1 MAPVFP
7 TSYVRLLLDFTGGP
21 FTTSVDIYRSTIG
34 PITVDNPGTLIADDF
49 PLLGEQGVF
58 IDDTVP
64 IGVQVWWQARSEFG
78 GVFDFTGTQTT
89 GIGFV
94 WLKDPLR
101 PWADIPFDFCD
112 TTQGHAAQGCELIDP
127 EFVWGG
133 LGDQDWNV
141 DAGLFPILN
150 SETPADVFA
159 RRKYAQGSI
168 TFFTRAL
175 DNIDT
180 VYDLFTAGGPL
191 QLQLPPEYGQ
201 KDIFIQPDDLRM
213 AYIATDQRRP
223 ERRWTVDYT
232 VVDQPGGPTQGTAC
246 NNWCEVNDA
255 FATYA
260 DLTASG
266 ATWSTLLQGIVL
278 CPQGIEDG
286 FGIGPFGAGPF
297 GDGG

>member
-78 GVFDFTGTQTT
+78 GVVDFTGTQTT

-94 WLKDPLR
+94 WVKDPLR

>member
-7 TSYVRLLLDFTGGP
+7 TSYVRLVIDLSPGLVD
-21 FTTSVDIYRSTIG
+21 TSFSVFRSYDG
-34 PITVDNPGTLIADDF
+34 PISADNPGEQIAADL
-49 PLLGEQGVF
+49 PLLDQRAVY
-58 IDDTVP
+58 IDDTVR
-64 IGVQVWWQARSEFG
+64 IGVMTWWLVLGDLGAVNLFS
-78 GVFDFTGTQTT
+78 GTQTT

-159 RRKYAQGSI
+159 RRKYAQGSV

-175 DNIDT
+175 ENIDT

-191 QLQLPPEYGQ
+191 QIQLPAEYGQ
-201 KDIFIQPDDLRM
+201 KDIFVQPDDLRM
-213 AYIATDQRRP
+213 SYIATDQRRP
-223 ERRWTVDYT
+223 ERKWTVSYT

-266 ATWSTLLQGIVL
+266 ATWSTLLQGLVL